1 MKPLYFLAPLLL
13 LVSNPAAADSLVPD
27 AEMANVQLSDPEKER
42 QAKELMET
50 IRCLVC
56 QSQSVADSD
65 VDMAADMRSLIRQRI
80 DKGESPE
87 SIRAWLIERY
97 GSWVSFAPPASTVT
111 SPIWIVPV
119 IIFLIGLFLVSTRL
133 RVKRRK

>member
-1 MKPLYFLAPLLL
+1 MKMRFFIPLLL
-13 LVSNPAAADSLVPD
+13 LVAAPAAADSQLPD
-27 AEMANVQLSDPEKER
+27 AEMANVQLSDPAKER
-42 QAKELMET
+42 QAKALMET

-65 VDMAADMRSLIRQRI
+65 VDMAADMRALIRQRI

-97 GSWVSFAPPASTVT
+97 GSWVSYDPPTSTVT
-111 SPIWIVPV
+111 SPIWVVP
-119 IIFLIGLFLVSTRL
+119 IAFFLIGLFLVSSRL
-133 RVKRRK
+133 KVKRKK

>member
-1 MKPLYFLAPLLL
+1 MRLHCLAPLLL
-13 LVSNPAAADSLVPD
+13 LISSPAAADSLLPD
-27 AEMANVQLSDPEKER
+27 AEMANVQLSDPVKER
-42 QAKELMET
+42 QAKALMET

-65 VDMAADMRSLIRQRI
+65 VDMAADMRALIRQRI

-97 GSWVSFAPPASTVT
+97 GNWVSFAPQASTVT
-111 SPIWIVPV
+111 SPIWVLPV
-119 IIFLIGLFLVSTRL
+119 AFFLIGLFLVSTRL

>member
-1 MKPLYFLAPLLL
+1 MKMRFFIPLLL
-13 LVSNPAAADSLVPD
+13 VMATPAAADSLLPD
-27 AEMANVQLSDPEKER
+27 AEMANVQLSDPAKER
-42 QAKELMET
+42 QAKALMET

-65 VDMAADMRSLIRQRI
+65 VDMAADMRALIRQRI

-97 GSWVSFAPPASTVT
+97 GNWVSFDPQASAVT
-111 SPIWIVPV
+111 SPIWVVP
-119 IIFLIGLFLVSTRL
+119 IAFFLIGLFLISSRL
-133 RVKRRK
+133 KVKRKK

>member
-1 MKPLYFLAPLLL
+1 MRLRCLVPLLL
-13 LVSNPAAADSLVPD
+13 LISSPAAADSLLPD
-27 AEMANVQLSDPEKER
+27 AEMANVQLSDPVKER
-42 QAKELMET
+42 QAKALMET

-65 VDMAADMRSLIRQRI
+65 VDMAADMRALIRQRI

-97 GSWVSFAPPASTVT
+97 GNWVSFAPQASTVT
-111 SPIWIVPV
+111 SPIWVLPV
-119 IIFLIGLFLVSTRL
+119 AFFLIGLFLVSTRL

>member
-1 MKPLYFLAPLLL
+1 MKMRFIAPLLL
-13 LVSNPAAADSLVPD
+13 VVGTPVDADSLLPD
-27 AEMANVQLSDPEKER
+27 SEMANVQLSDPAKER
-42 QAKELMET
+42 EAKALMET

-87 SIRAWLIERY
+87 SIRTWLVERY
-97 GSWVSFAPPASTVT
+97 GSWVSYDPPTSTVT
-111 SPIWIVPV
+111 SPIWVLPIVF
-119 IIFLIGLFLVSTRL
+119 FLIGLFLVGSRL
-133 RVKRRK
+133 KIKRRK

>member
-1 MKPLYFLAPLLL
+1 MRLHCLVPLLL
-13 LVSNPAAADSLVPD
+13 LISSPAAADSLLPD
-27 AEMANVQLSDPEKER
+27 AEMANVQLSDPVKER
-42 QAKELMET
+42 QAKALMET

-65 VDMAADMRSLIRQRI
+65 VDMAADMRALIRQRI

-97 GSWVSFAPPASTVT
+97 GNWVSFAPQASTVT
-111 SPIWIVPV
+111 SPIWVLPV
-119 IIFLIGLFLVSTRL
+119 AFFLIGLFLVSTRL

>member
-1 MKPLYFLAPLLL
+1 MRLYFLAPLLL
-13 LVSNPAAADSLVPD
+13 LLASPAMADSVLPD
-27 AEMANVQLSDPEKER
+27 AEMANVQLNDPAKER
-42 QAKELMET
+42 QAKALMET

-65 VDMAADMRSLIRQRI
+65 VDMAADMRALIRQRI

-97 GSWVSFAPPASTVT
+97 GSWVSFDPPASTVT
-111 SPIWIVPV
+111 SPIWVLPIAF
-119 IIFLIGLFLVSTRL
+119 FLIGLFLVSTRL
-133 RVKRRK
+133 KVKRRK

>member
-1 MKPLYFLAPLLL
+1 MKMRFFIPMLLL
-13 LVSNPAAADSLVPD
+13 MAAPAVADSQLPD
-27 AEMANVQLSDPEKER
+27 AEMANVQLSDPAKER
-42 QAKELMET
+42 QAKALMET

-65 VDMAADMRSLIRQRI
+65 VDMAADMRALIRQRI

-97 GSWVSFAPPASTVT
+97 GSWVSYDPPTSTVT
-111 SPIWIVPV
+111 SPIWVVP
-119 IIFLIGLFLVSTRL
+119 IAFFLIGLFLVSSRL
-133 RVKRRK
+133 KVKRKK

>member
-1 MKPLYFLAPLLL
+1 MRLHCLAPLLL
-13 LVSNPAAADSLVPD
+13 LISSPTAADSLLPD
-27 AEMANVQLSDPEKER
+27 AEMANVQLSDPVKER
-42 QAKELMET
+42 QAKALMET

-65 VDMAADMRSLIRQRI
+65 VDMAADMRALIRQRI

-97 GSWVSFAPPASTVT
+97 GNWVSFAPQASTVT
-111 SPIWIVPV
+111 SPIWVLPV
-119 IIFLIGLFLVSTRL
+119 AFFLIGLFLVSTRL